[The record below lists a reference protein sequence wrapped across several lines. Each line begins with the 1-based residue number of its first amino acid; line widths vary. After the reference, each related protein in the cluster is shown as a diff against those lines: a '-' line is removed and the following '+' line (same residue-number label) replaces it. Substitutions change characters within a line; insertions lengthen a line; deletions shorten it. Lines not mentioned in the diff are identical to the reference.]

1 MGICFYFTHGLTKK
15 YASIYETL
23 KCLLFVVTS
32 LTANFLV
39 VLLLPDKVYA
49 YVMDSLQ
56 YCVAK
61 MQTKSE
67 MHVKYGLQFFV
78 EGNRSTNSGY
88 H

>member
-1 MGICFYFTHGLTKK
+1 MASEGNSEWEFVFVLPMDIQKK

-23 KCLLFVVTS
+23 KCLLFVVTN

-39 VLLLPDKVYA
+39 FLLLPDKVYA

-67 MHVKYGLQFFV
+67 MHVKYGLAIFC
-78 EGNRSTNSGY
+78 
-88 H
+88 